1 MRKESAIVQIDNALL
16 RAKGDYEEIVKIL
29 GSFGDSDNP
38 KQEGNLLYKGDNL
51 SLLTKLRGEEK
62 FAMIYIDP
70 PFFTGADKD
79 ANMNRDGDLVRETAY
94 KDSWGT
100 LEEYLHAMALRL
112 MLMRD
117 LMRDDGLFFLHVDWH
132 AVHYMRLLMD
142 EIFGE
147 DSTRQ
152 VSLQNLLAGF
162 ISGASGKNCLMT
174 ADEAAQT
181 MQTMMQTVKAR
192 VMAEKF
198 GDWKKECE
206 DYMAKIAKKEGIK
219 ELGDGVYYEV
229 ITEGTGAVPADTN
242 KVSVNYEGKL
252 LNDTIFDSSYQRGE
266 PAKFRCDQVIP
277 GWTKALTNMPV
288 GSTWMVYIPQEQAY
302 GEREA
307 GKISPFSCLI
317 FKIELLGIEK

>member
-1 MRKESAIVQIDNALL
+1 MKKILIIAAAAIVA
-16 RAKGDYEEIVKIL
+16 L
-29 GSFGDSDNP
+29 GSCTKGSIPSGSP
-38 KQEGNLLYKGDNL
+38 KTDLDTLSYELGVANSQGVKMYLANQLGVDTAYMDEFYKGFAAAAQAGDDKKLAAYYAGIQMGQQIAQQWIPGL
-51 SLLTKLRGEEK
+51 S
-62 FAMIYIDP
+62 Y
-70 PFFTGADKD
+70 
-79 ANMNRDGDLVRETAY
+79 
-94 KDSWGT
+94 
-100 LEEYLHAMALRL
+100 
-112 MLMRD
+112 
-117 LMRDDGLFFLHVDWH
+117 
-132 AVHYMRLLMD
+132 

-277 GWTKALTNMPV
+277 GWTKALTNMPD